1 MEAQENKVN
10 RKTGCNLICP
20 ICGKSFYRKKS
31 EINNMK
37 DKNNATCSKECSYE
51 LKKTLYSGKN
61 NHQYGLTG
69 NKNASWKSDI
79 KYSKNDN
86 HYTMIRVE
94 DHPFRDKSN
103 FVPKYRLVA
112 EQHLLNENNSIEIN
126 GKLYLKPECVVHHI
140 DFNKKNDDASNLYV
154 FPNSSQHVIFHNA
167 YRAGKVKNL
176 DEFKTYYKFVYIDRL
191 YNFQWLYMAYVYYD
205 LSINQISQLLD
216 MPYKAIESQII
227 NKQLDIIKKE
237 MGHKKKRL
245 EFIKKK
251 LLSNSF
257 VNPFE
262 VKIEEITYEELQNIA
277 SERGTGKLGSSNK

>member
-1 MEAQENKVN
+1 MEVQENKVN
-10 RKTGCNLICP
+10 RKTGCNLTCP

-37 DKNNATCSKECSYE
+37 DKNNATCSKECCYE
-51 LKKTLYSGKN
+51 LRKTLYSGKN

-79 KYSKNDN
+79 KYHKNN
-86 HYTMIRVE
+86 NRYTMIRVE

-112 EQHLLNENNSIEIN
+112 ERYLLNENNSIEIN
-126 GKLYLKPECVVHHI
+126 GKLYLKSECVVHHI
-140 DFNKKNDDASNLYV
+140 DFNKKNDDVSNLYV
-154 FPNSSQHVIFHNA
+154 FPNSSQHIIFHNA
-167 YRAGKVKNL
+167 YKTGKIKNL
-176 DEFKTYYKFVYIDRL
+176 DEFETYYKFVYIDRL
-191 YNFQWLYMAYVYYD
+191 YNFQWLYTAYVYYD

-227 NKQLDIIKKE
+227 NKQLDIIKREMRNKE
-237 MGHKKKRL
+237 KRL
-245 EFIKKK
+245 EFIKQK

-257 VNPFE
+257 VKPLE
-262 VKIEEITYEELQNIA
+262 VTTEEITYEELQKIA

>member
-1 MEAQENKVN
+1 M
-10 RKTGCNLICP
+10 
-20 ICGKSFYRKKS
+20 
-31 EINNMK
+31 
-37 DKNNATCSKECSYE
+37 
-51 LKKTLYSGKN
+51 YSGKN

-112 EQHLLNENNSIEIN
+112 EQYLLNENNSIEIN

-140 DFNKKNDDASNLYV
+140 DFNKKNDDTSNLYV

-176 DEFKTYYKFVYIDRL
+176 DEFKIYYKFVYIDRL

-237 MGHKKKRL
+237 MGHKEKRL

-257 VNPFE
+257 VNPLE

>member
-10 RKTGCNLICP
+10 RKTGCNLTCP

-37 DKNNATCSKECSYE
+37 DKNNATCSKQCSYE

-69 NKNASWKSDI
+69 NKNASWKSDV

-112 EQHLLNENNSIEIN
+112 EQYLLNENNSIEIN

-154 FPNSSQHVIFHNA
+154 FPNSSQHIIFHNA

-176 DEFKTYYKFVYIDRL
+176 DEFEIYYKFVYIDRL

-237 MGHKKKRL
+237 MGHKEKRL

-257 VNPFE
+257 VNPLE
-262 VKIEEITYEELQNIA
+262 VKIEEITYEELQSIA